1 MGSQKRGDR
10 TRRASRWLVS
20 APNEPGHR
28 AMQRAGNG
36 GALQGVADGGRGLLR
51 TQELPGGPPG
61 LSLETAASAQSR
73 AAVLS
78 GLLDQRPSGA
88 GVAAEEGKRRSAA
101 PLTGAANDSDRLPQS
116 GPAATQAAD
125 DASSRRFEQAL
136 NRTGSVK
143 ALRGSVTVGHVVAR
157 QSRKDPAF
165 TALSARWG
173 RKLG

>member
-20 APNEPGHR
+20 TPNEPGHR
-28 AMQRAGNG
+28 AMQWAGNR

-73 AAVLS
+73 AALLS
-78 GLLDQRPSGA
+78 GLLDQRPFGA
-88 GVAAEEGKRRSAA
+88 GVAAEERKRRSAA
-101 PLTGAANDSDRLPQS
+101 PLTGTANHSDRFPQS
-116 GPAATQAAD
+116 GPAGTQAAHD
-125 DASSRRFEQAL
+125 PSSRRFEPAL

-143 ALRGSVTVGHVVAR
+143 ALRGSLTVGRVVAR
-157 QSRKDPAF
+157 YTRER
-165 TALSARWG
+165 LV
-173 RKLG
+173 